1 MCIRDSTEEMEL
13 IDLHEL
19 ESNLVYFDTSLR
31 ANKVVLERLMRYSR
45 IKKYPEDQDLLE
57 DVVVENQQ
65 AIEMT
70 RIYRDII
77 QGTREL
83 LSSVMDNRLNNA
95 MKYLASITIV
105 MAIPTIISGIY
116 GMNVAEE
123 WMPLAETPYG
133 FGIICLLIL
142 IGCLAVIRILKKR
155 KML

>member
-1 MCIRDSTEEMEL
+1 MEL

-31 ANKVVLERLMRYSR
+31 ANKVVLDRLMRYNR
-45 IKKYPEDQDLLE
+45 IKKYPEDQDLLD

-83 LSSVMDNRLNNA
+83 LSSLMDNRLNSA
-95 MKYLASITIV
+95 MKYLCV
-105 MAIPTIISGIY
+105 DHDRHGDPDD
-116 GMNVAEE
+116 NFRHLRNER
-123 WMPLAETPYG
+123 
-133 FGIICLLIL
+133 F
-142 IGCLAVIRILKKR
+142 R
-155 KML
+155 KMDAAGPIHLTVPGLSAC